1 MTVDQAFLVLQINP
15 TTDKT
20 VIKKA
25 FRRLAHIY
33 HPDKGGDEKK
43 MKDVNMAYNILYKN
57 KLQQNNPF
65 QSPVRQRYSHH
76 VVFYYGF
83 YSGFTYGAYQDI
95 GSTAS
100 S

>member
-1 MTVDQAFLVLQINP
+1 MTIDQAFLVLQINP
-15 TTDKT
+15 TTDKAI
-20 VIKKA
+20 IKKA
-25 FRRLAHIY
+25 FRRLAHIH
-33 HPDKGGDEKK
+33 HPDKGGDERK

-83 YSGFTYGAYQDI
+83 THGSAYGEYQ
-95 GSTAS
+95 GGSSTAS
-100 S
+100 L

>member
-1 MTVDQAFLVLQINP
+1 MTIDQAFLVLQINP
-15 TTDKT
+15 TTDKAI
-20 VIKKA
+20 IKKA
-25 FRRLAHIY
+25 FRRLAHIH

-65 QSPVRQRYSHH
+65 QSPVQQRYRSH

-83 YSGFTYGAYQDI
+83 NSGFTYGAYQDT